1 MRKDAEWPPTN
12 HPMNPPMNP
21 SSAQV
26 GAFPVIAIDGPAGA
40 GKSTVARQLARRL
53 GFFLL
58 DTGAIYRCL
67 ALQAQK
73 QGVSWDAG
81 PALAELAAALPIR
94 FSRGDSSQGSA
105 DAPSAADSP
114 ESADNQV
121 YLDEQ
126 LVTQSI
132 RTPEIS
138 LGASQVSV
146 HPEVRSALL
155 GLQRKLAASG
165 PCVVE
170 GRDIG
175 TVVLP
180 GAPIKLFLTASAAI
194 RAQRRYDELS
204 ARGMAAD
211 RSATLR
217 EQEERDR
224 RDATRAAAP
233 LRQADD
239 AILFDTSALGLEE
252 VLDQIEAIC
261 RDRLQPWENPLATDA
276 KTDAKADLKAAP
288 SDALK
293 EARPY

>member
-1 MRKDAEWPPTN
+1 
-12 HPMNPPMNP
+12 MN
-21 SSAQV
+21 SSEAPV

-67 ALQAQK
+67 ALHAQD
-73 QGVSWDAG
+73 QGISWSAG
-81 PALAELAAALPIR
+81 PELAGLAAELPIR
-94 FSRGDSSQGSA
+94 FSHGSPPKGRDCPDA
-105 DAPSAADSP
+105 DGVAALT
-114 ESADNQV
+114 EEQV
-121 YLDEQ
+121 FLGER

-132 RTPEIS
+132 RSPEIS
-138 LGASQVSV
+138 LGASQVSA

-155 GLQRKLAASG
+155 GLQRRLSATG

-180 GAPIKLFLTASAAI
+180 TAPIKLFLTASAMV
-194 RAQRRYDELS
+194 RAQRRFDELS
-204 ARGMAAD
+204 ARGVAAD
-211 RSATLR
+211 RGATLR

-224 RDATRAAAP
+224 RDATRATAP

-239 AILFDTSALGLEE
+239 AILFDTSELGLEE

-261 RDRLQPWENPLATDA
+261 RQRLKPWASPLATDA
-276 KTDAKADLKAAP
+276 KEPLQSEP
-288 SDALK
+288 SPPVA
-293 EARPY
+293 

>member
-1 MRKDAEWPPTN
+1 
-12 HPMNPPMNP
+12 MN
-21 SSAQV
+21 SSEAPV

-67 ALQAQK
+67 ALHAQEL
-73 QGVSWDAG
+73 GVSWSAG

-94 FSRGDSSQGSA
+94 FSHGSPDSAAAKSRDYA
-105 DAPSAADSP
+105 DAEAAAALT
-114 ESADNQV
+114 EEQV
-121 YLDEQ
+121 FLGEQ
-126 LVTQSI
+126 VVTQSI
-132 RTPEIS
+132 RSPEIS
-138 LGASQVSV
+138 LGASQVSA

-155 GLQRKLAASG
+155 GLQRRLAATG

-180 GAPIKLFLTASAAI
+180 SAPIKLFLTASAVV
-194 RAQRRYDELS
+194 RAQRRFDELS
-204 ARGMAAD
+204 ARGVAAD
-211 RSATLR
+211 RGATLR

-224 RDATRAAAP
+224 RDATRATAP

-239 AILFDTSALGLEE
+239 AILFDTSELGLEQ

-261 RDRLQPWENPLATDA
+261 RQRLTPWASPLGTDA
-276 KTDAKADLKAAP
+276 KDANDSKAPLPAESSAP
-288 SDALK
+288 VA
-293 EARPY
+293 

>member
-1 MRKDAEWPPTN
+1 
-12 HPMNPPMNP
+12 MN
-21 SSAQV
+21 SSEAQV

-67 ALQAQK
+67 ALHAQD
-73 QGVSWDAG
+73 QGVSWSAG
-81 PALAELAAALPIR
+81 PELAGLATELPIR
-94 FSRGDSSQGSA
+94 FSHGSPA
-105 DAPSAADSP
+105 KGRDCPEAEVGSP
-114 ESADNQV
+114 AEESEAQV
-121 YLDEQ
+121 FLGEQ
-126 LVTQSI
+126 AVTQAI
-132 RTPEIS
+132 RSPEIS
-138 LGASQVSV
+138 LGASQVSA

-155 GLQRKLAASG
+155 GLQRRLAASG

-180 GAPIKLFLTASAAI
+180 AAPIKLFLTASATV
-194 RAQRRYDELS
+194 RAQRRFDELS
-204 ARGMAAD
+204 ARGVAAD
-211 RSATLR
+211 RGATLR

-239 AILFDTSALGLEE
+239 AILFDTSELGLEE

-261 RDRLQPWENPLATDA
+261 RQRLKPWASPLATDA
-276 KTDAKADLKAAP
+276 KDTKDAKDTSAP
-288 SDALK
+288 PQSKPCPPVA
-293 EARPY
+293 